1 MYTAVSLPAGLQ
13 MGRSLQGTP
22 QRALAAVTP
31 PGPQSLTESH
41 ASDLPGRAW
50 PIGRPY
56 LLASAHLTR
65 MVSTTGRRSLC
76 SLILSARLW
85 QGVYTSMAR
94 RVF

>member
-1 MYTAVSLPAGLQ
+1 MVCAQLVSLPAGPQ
-13 MGRSLQGTP
+13 MGMSDPTASPSHLHRTLPGK
-22 QRALAAVTP
+22 
-31 PGPQSLTESH
+31 PGPS
-41 ASDLPGRAW
+41 G
-50 PIGRPY
+50 GPY